1 MQTDPAIT
9 IEKIAPIHYQRLFG
23 PLIVDQILNLSYL
36 ALFRNSSKLKSN
48 LSDEDFKHDLE
59 KSINRFRSDLIEY
72 ETKIDE
78 KNRLIVNKIEVFK
91 ENMKALLEYGPI
103 DEIDSINRALEEKI
117 TSVDCKLTKFL
128 SDWQNDRSLLRSS
141 SFISQGRFENFKHL
155 SQKLVENIRQF
166 EEFVELI
173 SGID

>member
-1 MQTDPAIT
+1 
-9 IEKIAPIHYQRLFG
+9 
-23 PLIVDQILNLSYL
+23 
-36 ALFRNSSKLKSN
+36 
-48 LSDEDFKHDLE
+48 
-59 KSINRFRSDLIEY
+59 
-72 ETKIDE
+72 
-78 KNRLIVNKIEVFK
+78 
-91 ENMKALLEYGPI
+91 MKALLEYGPI